1 MTVNIEM
8 AGKFLKKK
16 CNTKIEKI
24 SPILG
29 FPCNKY
35 KKIMIY

>member
-29 FPCNKY
+29 FPGNKD
-35 KKIMIY
+35 KKKL